1 MNVSPR
7 TTDRVEGGALG
18 QPQPCK
24 REKQEQEDPGSRPWV
39 AHVTEQAVA
48 ALWGHGDHQAKSCR
62 GDRVITLV
70 LSWQVDPDDVLTKE
84 EQIYLLVE
92 AKEKCQ
98 RDIKAQLEKIKGSV
112 PPLHMGQPAPVE
124 LATLWKMLSPPMGAG
139 WGQGHMAPKGLWSC
153 RHSGCS
159 GRDVSPSLALPA
171 APPAL
176 QARADCVAA
185 HFPRSGPAHA
195 WGSWRYAVALFGDVR
210 CVFAL
215 WPDTSCLPEW
225 DGIIC
230 WPKGSPSQ
238 EVSVPCPDYIYDFNH
253 KGKRFH
259 LGREQPHLGD
269 NPPWSRDVS
278 GLPVGPS
285 TVTAPVAV
293 PRSCLQVLQ
302 CLWDLGHGSQHQQDL
317 GQLHRMCSAL
327 LLRQPEPREGDLA
340 CQRCWEKGLG
350 WGQGI
355 VQQRPGELLGAGGSS
370 PLTPQ
375 TSPAPPVLSA
385 QRPGR
390 WAWAAEGLWS
400 SALLFQE
407 VFDRLHL
414 MYTVGYS
421 ISLACLIVA
430 VCILSYFK
438 RLHCTRNYIHVHLF
452 TSFICRAVSIF
463 VKDMVLYS
471 GTLAS
476 ETEKMRE
483 DDFKAEMGPSPGQ
496 RSHLV
501 GCKVVVT
508 LFLYFLAT
516 NHYWILVEGL
526 YLHSLIFMAFLSNKN
541 YLWVLIIIGWGLP
554 AVFVSVWA
562 SVRASLADTQCWDLS
577 AGNMKWIYQVPILAA
592 IVVNFFLFL
601 NIVRVL
607 ASKLWETNTGKLD
620 PRQQYRQLLKST
632 LVLMPLFGVHYVVFM
647 AMPYTE
653 VSGVLWQIQMHYEM
667 LFNSSQGFFVAF
679 IYCFCNGEVQA
690 EIKKAHF
697 RRSLALDFK
706 QKARATSVAG
716 SCCYGGLAS
725 HATTSFSMSLAGRG
739 AGSTQQRG
747 LLLPVR
753 GSLPGYIPSS
763 FASDNFLPCPTQE
776 MSQKACGE
784 NIVDLA
790 DLSQHHPN
798 INKELETML

>member
-1 MNVSPR
+1 EASVP
-7 TTDRVEGGALG
+7 VGGITVALL
-18 QPQPCK
+18 CCCLL
-24 REKQEQEDPGSRPWV
+24 SSVW
-39 AHVTEQAVA
+39 
-48 ALWGHGDHQAKSCR
+48 AL
-62 GDRVITLV
+62 
-70 LSWQVDPDDVLTKE
+70 VDPDDVLTKE

-98 RDIKAQLEKIKGSV
+98 RDIKAQLEKIK
-112 PPLHMGQPAPVE
+112 
-124 LATLWKMLSPPMGAG
+124 
-139 WGQGHMAPKGLWSC
+139 
-153 RHSGCS
+153 
-159 GRDVSPSLALPA
+159 
-171 APPAL
+171 
-176 QARADCVAA
+176 
-185 HFPRSGPAHA
+185 
-195 WGSWRYAVALFGDVR
+195 
-210 CVFAL
+210 
-215 WPDTSCLPEW
+215 DTSCPPEW

-253 KGKRFH
+253 KGHAYRY
-259 LGREQPHLGD
+259 
-269 NPPWSRDVS
+269 
-278 GLPVGPS
+278 
-285 TVTAPVAV
+285 
-293 PRSCLQVLQ
+293 
-302 CLWDLGHGSQHQQDL
+302 
-317 GQLHRMCSAL
+317 CSAY
-327 LLRQPEPREGDLA
+327 GTWA
-340 CQRCWEKGLG
+340 M
-350 WGQGI
+350 
-355 VQQRPGELLGAGGSS
+355 A
-370 PLTPQ
+370 
-375 TSPAPPVLSA
+375 LSINKT
-385 QRPGR
+385 
-390 WAWAAEGLWS
+390 WANYTEC
-400 SALLFQE
+400 ALLFSSESRSREKE

-421 ISLACLIVA
+421 ISLASLIIA
-430 VCILSYFK
+430 VFILSYFK

-476 ETEKMRE
+476 EAEKMRE
-483 DDFKAEMGPSPGQ
+483 DDFKAEMGRSLGQ
-496 RSHLV
+496 RSHLAKTSLTIYPQV

-526 YLHSLIFMAFLSNKN
+526 YLHSLIFMAFLSNKD

-607 ASKLWETNTGKLD
+607 ASKLWEKNTGKLD

-706 QKARATSVAG
+706 QKARATSTAG

-725 HATTSFSMSLAGRG
+725 HATASFSVSLAGRG
-739 AGSTQQRG
+739 AASTQQG
-747 LLLPVR
+747 LLLPAR
-753 GSLPGYIPSS
+753 ASLPGYIPSS
-763 FASDNFLPCPTQE
+763 FASENFLPCPNQE
-776 MSQKACGE
+776 MSEKGCGE
-784 NIVDLA
+784 NTVNLT
-790 DLSQHHPN
+790 DLSQRHPN
-798 INKELETML
+798 PNKELETML

>member
-1 MNVSPR
+1 PIPV
-7 TTDRVEGGALG
+7 GGITVVLLCCCLLSSGWAL
-18 QPQPCK
+18 
-24 REKQEQEDPGSRPWV
+24 
-39 AHVTEQAVA
+39 
-48 ALWGHGDHQAKSCR
+48 
-62 GDRVITLV
+62 
-70 LSWQVDPDDVLTKE
+70 VDPDDVLTKE

-92 AKEKCQ
+92 AKEKCLT
-98 RDIKAQLEKIKGSV
+98 DIKAQLEEIK
-112 PPLHMGQPAPVE
+112 
-124 LATLWKMLSPPMGAG
+124 
-139 WGQGHMAPKGLWSC
+139 
-153 RHSGCS
+153 
-159 GRDVSPSLALPA
+159 
-171 APPAL
+171 
-176 QARADCVAA
+176 
-185 HFPRSGPAHA
+185 
-195 WGSWRYAVALFGDVR
+195 
-210 CVFAL
+210 
-215 WPDTSCLPEW
+215 DTSCLPEW

-238 EVSVPCPDYIYDFNH
+238 EVSVPCPSYIYDFNH
-253 KGKRFH
+253 EGEH
-259 LGREQPHLGD
+259 LHPDREMCPGF
-269 NPPWSRDVS
+269 
-278 GLPVGPS
+278 
-285 TVTAPVAV
+285 
-293 PRSCLQVLQ
+293 LQVLP
-302 CLWDLGHGSQHQQDL
+302 LS
-317 GQLHRMCSAL
+317 
-327 LLRQPEPREGDLA
+327 
-340 CQRCWEKGLG
+340 
-350 WGQGI
+350 
-355 VQQRPGELLGAGGSS
+355 QRPWPFPGHAYRYCS
-370 PLTPQ
+370 PYGTW
-375 TSPAPPVLSA
+375 AMALSINKT
-385 QRPGR
+385 
-390 WAWAAEGLWS
+390 WANYTEC
-400 SALLFQE
+400 ALLFSSESRSHEKE

-414 MYTVGYS
+414 MYTIGYS
-421 ISLACLIVA
+421 VSLASLIVA

-476 ETEKMRE
+476 EMEKMRE

-554 AVFVSVWA
+554 AVFVSIWA

-592 IVVNFFLFL
+592 VVVNFFLFL

-607 ASKLWETNTGKLD
+607 ASKLWETNTGKRD

-706 QKARATSVAG
+706 QKARATSGAG
-716 SCCYGGLAS
+716 SCCYGGLGS
-725 HATTSFSMSLAGRG
+725 QATTSFSTSLTGRG
-739 AGSTQQRG
+739 TGGTQQRG
-747 LLLPVR
+747 LLLPPR
-753 GSLPGYIPSS
+753 ASLPGFVPNS
-763 FASDNFLPCPTQE
+763 FASNHFLPCPNQE
-776 MSQKACGE
+776 MSQKVCGE
-784 NIVDLA
+784 NLVDLT
-790 DLSQHHPN
+790 DQRHPSL
-798 INKELETML
+798 NKELETML

>member
-1 MNVSPR
+1 MEASVPM
-7 TTDRVEGGALG
+7 GGITVALL
-18 QPQPCK
+18 CCCLL
-24 REKQEQEDPGSRPWV
+24 SSAW
-39 AHVTEQAVA
+39 
-48 ALWGHGDHQAKSCR
+48 AL
-62 GDRVITLV
+62 
-70 LSWQVDPDDVLTKE
+70 VDPDDVLTKE

-98 RDIKAQLEKIKGSV
+98 RDIKAQLEKIK
-112 PPLHMGQPAPVE
+112 
-124 LATLWKMLSPPMGAG
+124 
-139 WGQGHMAPKGLWSC
+139 
-153 RHSGCS
+153 
-159 GRDVSPSLALPA
+159 
-171 APPAL
+171 
-176 QARADCVAA
+176 
-185 HFPRSGPAHA
+185 
-195 WGSWRYAVALFGDVR
+195 
-210 CVFAL
+210 
-215 WPDTSCLPEW
+215 DTSCLPEW

-253 KGKRFH
+253 KGHAYRY
-259 LGREQPHLGD
+259 
-269 NPPWSRDVS
+269 
-278 GLPVGPS
+278 
-285 TVTAPVAV
+285 
-293 PRSCLQVLQ
+293 
-302 CLWDLGHGSQHQQDL
+302 
-317 GQLHRMCSAL
+317 CSAY
-327 LLRQPEPREGDLA
+327 GTWA
-340 CQRCWEKGLG
+340 M
-350 WGQGI
+350 
-355 VQQRPGELLGAGGSS
+355 A
-370 PLTPQ
+370 
-375 TSPAPPVLSA
+375 LSTNKT
-385 QRPGR
+385 
-390 WAWAAEGLWS
+390 WANYTEC
-400 SALLFQE
+400 ALLFSSDSRSREKE

-747 LLLPVR
+747 LLLPAR

>member
-1 MNVSPR
+1 
-7 TTDRVEGGALG
+7 
-18 QPQPCK
+18 
-24 REKQEQEDPGSRPWV
+24 
-39 AHVTEQAVA
+39 
-48 ALWGHGDHQAKSCR
+48 
-62 GDRVITLV
+62 
-70 LSWQVDPDDVLTKE
+70 VDPDDVLTKE

-92 AKEKCQ
+92 AKEKCL
-98 RDIKAQLEKIKGSV
+98 RDIKTQLEKIKDS
-112 PPLHMGQPAPVE
+112 
-124 LATLWKMLSPPMGAG
+124 
-139 WGQGHMAPKGLWSC
+139 
-153 RHSGCS
+153 
-159 GRDVSPSLALPA
+159 
-171 APPAL
+171 
-176 QARADCVAA
+176 
-185 HFPRSGPAHA
+185 
-195 WGSWRYAVALFGDVR
+195 
-210 CVFAL
+210 
-215 WPDTSCLPEW
+215 SCLPEW

-230 WPKGSPSQ
+230 WPTGSPSQ
-238 EVSVPCPDYIYDFNH
+238 EVAVPCPDYIYDFNH
-253 KGKRFH
+253 H
-259 LGREQPHLGD
+259 
-269 NPPWSRDVS
+269 
-278 GLPVGPS
+278 
-285 TVTAPVAV
+285 
-293 PRSCLQVLQ
+293 
-302 CLWDLGHGSQHQQDL
+302 GHAY
-317 GQLHRMCSAL
+317 RYCSADGTWAVAL
-327 LLRQPEPREGDLA
+327 
-340 CQRCWEKGLG
+340 
-350 WGQGI
+350 
-355 VQQRPGELLGAGGSS
+355 SS
-370 PLTPQ
+370 NKT
-375 TSPAPPVLSA
+375 
-385 QRPGR
+385 
-390 WAWAAEGLWS
+390 WANYTEC
-400 SALLFQE
+400 ALLFSSQSRSREKE

-414 MYTVGYS
+414 MYTIGYS
-421 ISLACLIVA
+421 ISLASLIVA

-452 TSFICRAVSIF
+452 ASFICRAASIF

-496 RSHLV
+496 RSHLASDAPRPEAGSGEKGIEV

-607 ASKLWETNTGKLD
+607 ASKLWETNTGKPD

-706 QKARATSVAG
+706 QKARATSAAG

-725 HATTSFSMSLAGRG
+725 HATTSFSVSLAGRG
-739 AGSTQQRG
+739 AGDTQQRG
-747 LLLPVR
+747 LLLPAR
-753 GSLPGYIPSS
+753 ASLPGYIPGS
-763 FASDNFLPCPTQE
+763 FAPDLFLPGPTQE

-784 NIVDLA
+784 NTADFPDL
-790 DLSQHHPN
+790 DQRHPN
-798 INKELETML
+798 LSKELETML